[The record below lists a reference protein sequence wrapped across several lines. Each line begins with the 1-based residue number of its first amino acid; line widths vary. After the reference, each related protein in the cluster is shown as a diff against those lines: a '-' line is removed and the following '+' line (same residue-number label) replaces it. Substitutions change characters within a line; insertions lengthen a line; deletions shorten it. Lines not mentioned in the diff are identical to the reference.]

1 MTASDNHL
9 RQKLIA
15 QLELSLELAEDVS
28 FKTDLRLALGSLK
41 DESNSVAPVVRLDE
55 APAPVTDNYD
65 DEDYDDEDEYWDD
78 EDGDED
84 YEPVVPNGF
93 DSAEEYE
100 RFLETQAEHLTTQE
114 VDEET
119 GEVYEHT
126 NHAYDVAGFVEKED
140 GEVVEVGNLDE
151 SLDSLHA
158 QVLEDRTI
166 VDEETNEVI
175 VNMGMDDVEGLRVRI
190 TRNDNNALSEDVVRN
205 TILAHPQSAMM
216 LRVFGRDFTIVDAD
230 EANSKDVIFTLGEDD
245 ERARKAGQLI
255 VNRPDMVA
263 FAGTIVVPG
272 VGSVSAKTVLD

>member
-28 FKTDLRLALGSLK
+28 FKTDIRLALGSLK

-55 APAPVTDNYD
+55 VPAPVTDNYED
-65 DEDYDDEDEYWDD
+65 EDEDEDYDDEEDEYWDD
-78 EDGDED
+78 DD
-84 YEPVVPNGF
+84 EPVIPNGF
-93 DSAEEYE
+93 DSPEEYE
-100 RFLETQAEHLTTQE
+100 RFLETQAEALTTQE

-119 GEVYEHT
+119 GEVHEHT
-126 NHAYDVAGFVEKED
+126 QYPQDVAGVVVKED
-140 GEVVEVGNLDE
+140 GEVVEVGNFDE
-151 SLDSLHA
+151 SLEALHA
-158 QVLEDRTI
+158 QTLEDRTI

-245 ERARKAGQLI
+245 ERARKTGQLI